1 MRVAIAGSGR
11 LAACLIRSLLD
22 SPHDVIALVQNG
34 RVNRGLKRHLTAS
47 AGYAFGPQTS
57 VLGLATRND
66 VPVLW
71 IDRMD
76 DVELA
81 PLHVLQPDV
90 LLVGGFS
97 IILKRPIL
105 DLPRLGCVN
114 CHSSL
119 LPKHRG
125 PNPFSAA
132 ILAQDTETGVTF
144 HIVDEGI
151 DTGDVLEQYAFDIGP
166 KDTAMHVY
174 QNCCV
179 LAGDQVVGVMD
190 RIEAKGRLEGTPQ
203 DHDAATY
210 DPRLTEH
217 DVRIDWAQPVADIER
232 MTRACRPFFLARF
245 RSRGKTVYL
254 TQLNSDE
261 TEIDA
266 TPGTV
271 ISSSPL
277 VRVAT
282 GRGSLTV
289 VSAYCATP
297 IPWRWPAPWNRPK
310 PGEQLD

>member
-1 MRVAIAGSGR
+1 MRIAIAGSGR
-11 LAACLIRSLLD
+11 LAACLMRSLLD
-22 SPHDVIALVQNG
+22 SSHEVVALVQNG
-34 RVNRGLKRHLTAS
+34 RVSRGLKRHLTAS
-47 AGYAFGPQTS
+47 AAYAFGPQTS
-57 VLGLATRND
+57 VLGVAARND
-66 VPVLW
+66 VPVVW

-76 DVELA
+76 DEDLS
-81 PLHVLQPDV
+81 PLRLLEPDV

-97 IILKRPIL
+97 IILKRSVL

-125 PNPFSAA
+125 PNPFSAV
-132 ILAQDTETGVTF
+132 ILAQEKETGVTF

-174 QNCCV
+174 QDCCA
-179 LAGDQVVGVMD
+179 LAGEQVAGVMD
-190 RIEAKGRLEGTPQ
+190 RIEAKGRLEGAPQ

-210 DPRLTEH
+210 DQRLTEQ
-217 DVRIDWAQPVADIER
+217 DVRIDWSQPVGDIER

-254 TQLNSDE
+254 TQLR
-261 TEIDA
+261 IDDNEVEA
-266 TPGTV
+266 GPGTV
-271 ISSSPL
+271 LGPSRL

-282 GRGSLTV
+282 GRGTLTV

-310 PGEQLD
+310 PGEQLG

>member
-1 MRVAIAGSGR
+1 MRIAIAGSGR
-11 LAACLIRSLLD
+11 LAACLMRSLLD
-22 SPHDVIALVQNG
+22 SSHEVVALVQNG
-34 RVNRGLKRHLTAS
+34 RLSRGLKRSLTAS
-47 AGYAFGPQTS
+47 AAYAFGPQTS
-57 VLGLATRND
+57 VLALAARND
-66 VPVLW
+66 VTVVW

-76 DVELA
+76 DADLA
-81 PLHVLQPDV
+81 PLRLLEPDV

-97 IILKRPIL
+97 IILKRPLL

-125 PNPFSAA
+125 PNPFSAV
-132 ILAQDTETGVTF
+132 ILAQEKETGVTF

-151 DTGDVLEQYAFDIGP
+151 DTGDVLEQYAFDVP
-166 KDTAMHVY
+166 PDDTALRLYHR
-174 QNCCV
+174 CCA

-210 DPRLTEH
+210 DQRLTEQ
-217 DVRIDWAQPVADIER
+217 DVYVDWSQPVRDIER

-254 TQLNSDE
+254 THLGVDDNE
-261 TEIDA
+261 VEA
-266 TPGTV
+266 GPGTV
-271 ISSSPL
+271 LNASGL

-282 GRGSLTV
+282 GRGSLTIE
-289 VSAYCATP
+289 SAYCATP

-310 PGEQLD
+310 PGEQLG